1 MSIKLK
7 NNELLDLILNDLKNL
22 KNDVKDIKR
31 DVSIIRKDI
40 FIKKAIEEPKEEN
53 QDNIIVA
60 SNSWFF

>member
-7 NNELLDLILNDLKNL
+7 NNELLDLILNDLKDL

-40 FIKKAIEEPKEEN
+40 FIKKAIEEHKEEN
-53 QDNIIVA
+53 QDKNTVA
-60 SNSWFF
+60 SNGWFF